1 MEINNDAVAN
11 QIPQLVTRKFQL
23 STFEL
28 GEPRAG
34 IDINDNAALLECLD
48 TEQWS

>member
-11 QIPQLVTRKFQL
+11 QIPQLVARKFQL
-23 STFEL
+23 STFDL
-28 GEPRAG
+28 GEPLAG

-48 TEQWS
+48 TDQWS